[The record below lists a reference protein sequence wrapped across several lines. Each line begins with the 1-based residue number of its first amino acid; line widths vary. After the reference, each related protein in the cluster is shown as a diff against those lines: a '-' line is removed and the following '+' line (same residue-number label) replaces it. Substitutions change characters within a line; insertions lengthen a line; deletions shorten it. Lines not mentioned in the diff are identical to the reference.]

1 MWISSKAYFKSF
13 VIELQSCFS
22 SLYGK
27 FSSLKVESHLDLLKE
42 EGLTLGNW
50 PNDNFRL
57 ITKLFQNSTQPC
69 FWPEIPSDQ
78 MNWTSQRATKN
89 CPRRPPRPAGLW
101 EGHTGRMY
109 PRSRQCHDEPFFYTF
124 AFGFRSKA
132 GGGLAGILLSEPHPG
147 ERRLES

>member
-1 MWISSKAYFKSF
+1 MWISSQAYFKSF
-13 VIELQSCFS
+13 AIELQSCFS

-50 PNDNFRL
+50 PNDNFWL

-78 MNWTSQRATKN
+78 MNWTSQGATKN
-89 CPRRPPRPAGLW
+89 CPRRPPQAYWSVRRTHGQ
-101 EGHTGRMY
+101 TC
-109 PRSRQCHDEPFFYTF
+109 PRSSHDEPFFYTF
-124 AFGFRSKA
+124 SFGFRSKA

>member
-13 VIELQSCFS
+13 ETELQSCFY

-78 MNWTSQRATKN
+78 INWTSQGATKN
-89 CPRRPPRPAGLW
+89 CPRRPPQACWSVRRTHGQDGVPGAGNAMMSQFSIHFHMGLDLRQVGDGQEFFCLYLILER
-101 EGHTGRMY
+101 EG
-109 PRSRQCHDEPFFYTF
+109 
-124 AFGFRSKA
+124 
-132 GGGLAGILLSEPHPG
+132 
-147 ERRLES
+147 